1 MGQGVRTWIG
11 CQIGQALAEVGGVST
26 EVVQGKNDAA
36 PMLGHQCM
44 GLGGDDALDL

>member
-1 MGQGVRTWIG
+1 VDRLPDWPSFSRS
-11 CQIGQALAEVGGVST
+11 GGVST